1 MRKNK
6 FPGVREKIV
15 YGHILNKKDISYSIR
30 YTVNGVR
37 REETI
42 GWKSEGYTAEEVYNI
57 RSALIKDIEAG
68 RAFSYKEQTE
78 QRQQEKLANEEALK
92 QEQLKEMTFS
102 FLFENYYKPHIK
114 RKDKKS
120 TFDREVALY
129 EKWLKPFLGDVKLNL
144 ISRISLISMLDKME
158 KARLSNRSKNYA
170 IALTRQV
177 FNFAIKCDLYIGV
190 NPAAKFDEL
199 KKEDNRRMRFLSK
212 EELNNLLEEIKKHSY
227 SVYLMALISADCGLR
242 AGEIFKL
249 TWADI
254 DIKERLLFLRDTKNG
269 SNRHAYMSKRVQGEL
284 SKLKSGEG
292 NQLLFPSRDGEQIK
306 HISRTFERAV
316 KTIGLNKGITDRKQ
330 KIVFHSLRHTYASR
344 LVDKGVSIYEVK
356 ELLGHK
362 DIKMTMRYSHLDK
375 ERLRKSVQV
384 LDD

>member
-68 RAFSYKEQTE
+68 KAFSYKEQTE
-78 QRQQEKLANEEALK
+78 QRQQKKIANEEALK

-170 IALTRQV
+170 VALTRQV

-254 DIKERLLFLRDTKNG
+254 DIEERLLFLRDTKNG

-384 LDD
+384 LDE